1 MISWMPYVSIACVIS
16 YVIGHA
22 LGPSMYPRAD
32 SMVSLPL
39 FFQPRK
45 FWSELLREAPGRA
58 RLSPEWLLCYALLA
72 EVFGQSMTRG
82 RTVKQP
88 V

>member
-1 MISWMPYVSIACVIS
+1 MPYVSIACVIS

-39 FFQPRK
+39 FCTTSLETSGLSFLERLQGGLDLALNG
-45 FWSELLREAPGRA
+45 FCATLLWLRCLGRA
-58 RLSPEWLLCYALLA
+58 
-72 EVFGQSMTRG
+72 
-82 RTVKQP
+82 
-88 V
+88 